1 MIEKIDETVKRKMQQ
16 ALDSYLKDKNS
27 AKDFYPCTQ
36 ELTTWLKNRANK

>member
-27 AKDFYPCTQ
+27 AKDFYPCAQ
-36 ELTTWLKNRANK
+36 KLTTWLNNKATK